1 VQRDGARQ
9 VLRLAT
15 GHHPLSRLHPADLA
29 EILED
34 LDMHK
39 QQAVLGALAPE
50 VAADALEQLDTE
62 TQVDLIEG
70 MGEERAT
77 RVVEEMAAD
86 EAADLLSELEE
97 EKAETI
103 LEGMEA
109 ERSEEVRELL
119 AHEEDTAGALMTTD
133 FIALKTE
140 YTVDQTIAVLRQEA
154 RDAESIYYLYV
165 LDDAEHLVGVVTL
178 RSLIIAS
185 PERRLGELMSTRVIS
200 VTTGE
205 RKGAAAELFREVPL
219 PGPARRRRRGGH
231 EGDHHRRRRH
241 RGHGAGARP
250 VSAARPALPRPAA
263 ARSWLQARWKGLLI
277 FLSVVGPGIITAN
290 VDNDAGGITTY
301 SLAGA
306 HFGQTLLWSLVP
318 IALALV
324 LVQEMTSRL
333 GIVTGQGLA
342 DLIRERFGVRITFY
356 LMLCLV
362 VTNFGNAVAEFAG
375 IASAMEIFGVSRA
388 WAVPVAAFFVWWVVV
403 KGTYSTVE
411 KIFLGACVFY
421 IAYIVAGV
429 KVAPHW
435 PSLLREVARRR
446 GRSPRSTS

>member
-1 VQRDGARQ
+1 MFIYLTELFAMRVRDAGDGRLLGRPVDLIANAEELYPPVIGLMVRRGRAPAFHVPWARVVALEKDAILVAPGADTPGGPAPPEGALHVRRHVLDRQIIDTDGARVVRVNDVHLLRVDRELRLIHVDVGASGLFRRLGWLPAVNALMRGLFDYRLREHLIAWKFVQPLGHVQRDGARQ

-15 GHHPLSRLHPADLA
+15 RHHPLSRLHPADLA

-39 QQAVLGALAPE
+39 QQAVLGALDPE

-185 PERRLGELMSTRVIS
+185 PERRLGELMSTRVVS
-200 VTTGE
+200 VTTRE
-205 RKGAAAELFREVPL
+205 KKGAAAELFAKYRF
-219 PGPARRRRRGGH
+219 R
-231 EGDHHRRRRH
+231 
-241 RGHGAGARP
+241 
-250 VSAARPALPRPAA
+250 ALP
-263 ARSWLQARWKGLLI
+263 
-277 FLSVVGPGIITAN
+277 VVDGEGVMKGIIT
-290 VDNDAGGITTY
+290 VDDVIEEMAPE
-301 SLAGA
+301 LA
-306 HFGQTLLWSLVP
+306 
-318 IALALV
+318 
-324 LVQEMTSRL
+324 R
-333 GIVTGQGLA
+333 
-342 DLIRERFGVRITFY
+342 
-356 LMLCLV
+356 
-362 VTNFGNAVAEFAG
+362 
-375 IASAMEIFGVSRA
+375 
-388 WAVPVAAFFVWWVVV
+388 
-403 KGTYSTVE
+403 
-411 KIFLGACVFY
+411 
-421 IAYIVAGV
+421 
-429 KVAPHW
+429 
-435 PSLLREVARRR
+435 
-446 GRSPRSTS
+446 